1 MTLTDAIAL
10 FAQHLR
16 AERGASANTI
26 KAYGK
31 DLDQFRRHLRGDG
44 EAVDIG
50 TIDHR
55 QVRQF
60 LASFGGSITPATS
73 ARKLSSI
80 RSFFDFLTR
89 AGKLA
94 SNPARRV
101 RLPKVQRD
109 LPTFLTQGEARTL
122 MRDGSDR
129 ETTLARRDA
138 AILELLYGSGL
149 RVAELVTLDVTLL
162 DGGGDVIRVL
172 GKGDKERDVPLG
184 PFARKAVERYLAV
197 RGQLQPKG
205 GEAGLFLNARGGRLT
220 DRSVRRTVKK
230 AGLVASLLKDLHPH
244 ALRHSFATHLLEGG
258 ADLRSIQEMLG
269 HSSLATTQRYTH
281 LTVEQLMEIYEE
293 CHPRA

>member
-1 MTLTDAIAL
+1 MTLDDAIDL
-10 FAQHLR
+10 FAHHLR

-31 DLDQFRRHLRGDG
+31 DLDQFRGFLSPEG
-44 EAVDIG
+44 EAVEIDA
-50 TIDHR
+50 IDHL

-60 LASFGGSITPATS
+60 LASFGGTITPATS
-73 ARKLSSI
+73 SRKLTSV

-89 AGKLA
+89 AGKLP

-101 RLPKVQRD
+101 RMPKVQRD
-109 LPTFLTQGEARTL
+109 LPTFLTQGEARAL
-122 MRDGSDR
+122 LKDGSDR
-129 ETTLARRDA
+129 ETVLARRDA

-149 RVAELVTLDVTLL
+149 RIAELVTLDVTLL
-162 DGGGDVIRVL
+162 DAGGDVIRVT

-184 PFARKAVERYLAV
+184 PFALKAIERYLAV
-197 RGQLQPKG
+197 RGQLQPAGDEK
-205 GEAGLFLNARGGRLT
+205 GLFLNVRGGRLT

-281 LTVEQLMEIYEE
+281 LTVAQLLEIYEE